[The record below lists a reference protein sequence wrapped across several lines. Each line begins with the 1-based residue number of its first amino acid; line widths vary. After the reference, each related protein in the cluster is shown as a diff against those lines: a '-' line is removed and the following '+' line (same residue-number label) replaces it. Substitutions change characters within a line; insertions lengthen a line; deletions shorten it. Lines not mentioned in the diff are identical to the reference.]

1 MDSVNPSSTMSPY
14 TNEAAAPSRVPEEQ
28 QSRPATPVQQTPNA
42 PRVNEGPST
51 VTTLSPQAQQLAR
64 AEEASGASPP
74 DTTPPRND
82 NRPAENGQET
92 ASTQPAAQ
100 ANNGRAFDDQSPT
113 GALLRN

>member
-14 TNEAAAPSRVPEEQ
+14 TNQAAAPSRAPDEQ
-28 QSRPATPVQQTPNA
+28 QPRPATSVQQTPNA

-64 AEEASGASPP
+64 AEETGSASPP
-74 DTTPPRND
+74 EAAPPRND
-82 NRPAENGQET
+82 NRPAENSQEA

-100 ANNGRAFDDQSPT
+100 ANNGRAFDDRSST
-113 GALLRN
+113 GALLRT